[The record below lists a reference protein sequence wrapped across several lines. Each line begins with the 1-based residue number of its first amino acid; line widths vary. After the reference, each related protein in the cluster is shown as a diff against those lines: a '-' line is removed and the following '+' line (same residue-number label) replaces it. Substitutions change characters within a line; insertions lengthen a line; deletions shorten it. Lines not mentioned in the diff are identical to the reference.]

1 MITHIRHDMN
11 KIDDLLMNSKT
22 KKAANR
28 LADQMPKPIKGQ
40 ERNIFHQSCIV
51 KTRHIESK

>member
-1 MITHIRHDMN
+1 MN

-28 LADQMPKPIKGQ
+28 LADQMSKPIKGQ
-40 ERNIFHQSCIV
+40 ERTILNQSCIV
-51 KTRHIESK
+51 KSRHIESK